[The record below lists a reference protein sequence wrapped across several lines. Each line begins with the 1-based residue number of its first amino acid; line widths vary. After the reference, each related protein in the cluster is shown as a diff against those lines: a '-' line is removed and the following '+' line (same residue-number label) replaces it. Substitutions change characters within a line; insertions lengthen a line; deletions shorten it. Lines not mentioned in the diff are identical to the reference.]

1 MLDSEKTKEQ
11 LLEALEEARARIR
24 DLESGEA
31 SPAAITGDKHGP
43 FDRPNHGSVDY
54 LRCLATAI
62 PDLVWLKDAN
72 GIYLRCN
79 PAFER
84 FYGATEAEIVGRSD
98 YDFVSREL
106 ADFFRD
112 HDRKAMEAGQPCV
125 NEEWLTFPQDGYRGL
140 FETIK
145 APMYDNAG
153 ILIGVLGISRDITE
167 HWRSKEALRAS
178 EERLRIIADNTYNWE
193 YWRAPDGKFIW
204 VSPSCETISGYSPQ
218 AFTEDPAVTIRMMV
232 HPDDQHIWAAHIRE
246 VDSLHPEHRE
256 LDVRIIKPSGET
268 VWISHT
274 CKPIFG
280 SDGAFLGRRGCNR
293 DITERKRAEEALR
306 DKEEQLRT
314 LINAMPEVVCF
325 KDGQGRWLEAN
336 SFDLDL
342 FQLSE
347 VDYRGKKDS
356 ELAAFSPFYR
366 DAFLSCEATDET
378 AWLVGG
384 PSRVEEI
391 IPRPDGSSLTF
402 DVIKIPMFHQDG
414 QRKGLLV
421 VGRDITERKRA
432 EEGLLQA
439 KLAAELAHKEWEGTF
454 DAVPDLIALIDTS
467 HRILRVN
474 RAMAEKVGR
483 SFQDMVGRHCYEIV
497 HGLHHPPS
505 FCPHAELLASGKEE
519 HCEVFEERLGCTFDV
534 TVIPLCDASGNIR
547 GSVHVM
553 HDITERKRAADALQK
568 AYEASEQ
575 LVEER
580 TRHLKNVN
588 EDLNNEIIERKRL
601 EKEIRQAKEKAESAN
616 KAKSEFLANMSHEIR
631 TPMNA
636 MLGLT
641 KLALRRELGEEARE
655 FLEGAMEAGSS
666 LVQIVNDILDFSK
679 IEAGRI
685 NLEHEA
691 FELRTLLDKIVKTYV
706 PAAQKKGISLDVR
719 VDENAPDWL
728 QGDQGRLR
736 QVLVNL
742 IGNALKF
749 TQEGA
754 VAVSVSPEP
763 EGMRPMNASEDQVR
777 LLFAVSDTGIG
788 IPSGKTGIIFD
799 SFTQADSST
808 TKRFGGTGL
817 GLAISKKLTNMM
829 GGAIWVESVL
839 DKGSTFSF
847 TAAFDR
853 PEEGERVADQV
864 EVQPVLLPTSLR
876 ILLVE
881 DDRMNQIFAEA
892 VLTNA
897 GHAVDF
903 ANNGLQALKML
914 ETGPYDIILMDI
926 SMPEMDGDQAA
937 RFIRSS
943 TSGAFDPQIP
953 IVAMTAHALKG
964 DRERFLASGMN
975 GYIAK
980 PVDEEE
986 LLLVIAQALA
996 HDTDTL
1002 DRDRNAATSSSET
1015 SKTPLP
1021 VLDNQWIGKHFT
1033 RKPEMLQK
1041 LREVYQTELSKRL
1054 IEIRQAM
1061 DSQSFSDLIMAAHNL
1076 KGASGTIGAS
1086 EVREKALQL
1095 ELAGRDADMET
1106 VREAYRFLEAAAQ
1119 RLIDS
1124 LPLETEMTNR

>member
-1 MLDSEKTKEQ
+1 MWLVGEGRFLGWGGGATRTRTLEEYSKGCPFLVDPSNAMVLIDIVACGELMGHQTSLKRTTMLDSEKTKEQ
-11 LLEALEEARARIR
+11 LLEELEEARTRIL
-24 DLESGEA
+24 DLESGEVNQAANTGGRLCPDDRA
-31 SPAAITGDKHGP
+31 SQMSA
-43 FDRPNHGSVDY
+43 DY

-62 PDLVWLKDAN
+62 PDLVWLKDPN
-72 GIYLRCN
+72 GIYLHCN
-79 PAFER
+79 TAFER
-84 FYGATEAEIVGRSD
+84 LYGATEAEIIGKSD

-125 NEEWLTFPQDGYRGL
+125 NDEWLTFAQDGYRGL

-167 HWRSKEALRAS
+167 
-178 EERLRIIADNTYNWE
+178 
-193 YWRAPDGKFIW
+193 
-204 VSPSCETISGYSPQ
+204 
-218 AFTEDPAVTIRMMV
+218 
-232 HPDDQHIWAAHIRE
+232 
-246 VDSLHPEHRE
+246 
-256 LDVRIIKPSGET
+256 
-268 VWISHT
+268 
-274 CKPIFG
+274 
-280 SDGAFLGRRGCNR
+280 
-293 DITERKRAEEALR
+293 RKLAEEALR
-306 DKEEQLRT
+306 DKKEQLRT
-314 LINAMPEVVCF
+314 LINAIPEIVCF
-325 KDGQGRWLEAN
+325 KDGQGHWLEAN

-342 FQLSE
+342 FQLTG
-347 VDYRGKKDS
+347 VDYQGKKDS

-366 DAFLSCEATDET
+366 DAFLACEATDEI
-378 AWLVGG
+378 AWSVGG
-384 PSRVEEI
+384 PSRAEETI
-391 IPRPDGSSLTF
+391 LRPDGCPLVF
-402 DVIKIPMFHQDG
+402 DIIKIPVFHRDG
-414 QRKGLLV
+414 RRKGLLV

-432 EEGLLQA
+432 EETLLQA

-454 DAVPDLIALIDTS
+454 DAVPDLIALIDTN

-474 RAMAEKVGR
+474 RAMAEKLGC
-483 SFQDMVGRHCYEIV
+483 SFANIVGRHCYELV
-497 HGLHHPPS
+497 HGLPTPPS
-505 FCPHAELLASGKEE
+505 YCPHVKLMASGKEE
-519 HCEVFEERLGCTFDV
+519 RCEVFEPRLGCTFDV
-534 TVIPLCDASGNIR
+534 TVTTLRDASGNIR

-568 AYEASEQ
+568 AYEESEQ
-575 LVEER
+575 QVEER
-580 TRHLKNVN
+580 TRHLKNAN
-588 EDLNNEIIERKRL
+588 ENLNNEIIERKRL
-601 EKEIRQAKEKAESAN
+601 EKELRQAKEKAENAN
-616 KAKSEFLANMSHEIR
+616 RAKSEFLANMSHEIR

-691 FELRTLLDKIVKTYV
+691 FELRSLLDKIVKTFV
-706 PAAQKKGISLDVR
+706 PTAQKKGISLYVR
-719 VDENAPDWL
+719 VDENAPDLL

-742 IGNALKF
+742 VGNALKF
-749 TQEGA
+749 THEGA
-754 VAVSVSPEP
+754 VAISVGPQP
-763 EGMRPMNASEDQVR
+763 EGMRPIDASDDQIR

-788 IPSGKTGIIFD
+788 IPSDKTGVIFD

-829 GGAIWVESVL
+829 GGRIWVESAL
-839 DKGSTFSF
+839 DKGSTFYF
-847 TAAFDR
+847 TAAFGLSGK
-853 PEEGERVADQV
+853 GESTAAKVQ
-864 EVQPVLLPTSLR
+864 VQPLLLPASLR

-881 DDRMNQIFAEA
+881 DDRMNQFFAEA

-914 ETGPYDIILMDI
+914 EAGSYDIILMDI

-943 TSGAFDPQIP
+943 TSGLFDPQIP

-975 GYIAK
+975 GYISK
-980 PVDEEE
+980 PVDEDE
-986 LLLVIAQALA
+986 LLLAIARALA
-996 HDTDTL
+996 HDTNTP
-1002 DRDRNAATSSSET
+1002 DRGGDAAQPPIEN
-1015 SKTPLP
+1015 SKTTLP
-1021 VLDNQWIGKHFT
+1021 VLDKQWIGKHLSS
-1033 RKPEMLQK
+1033 KPEMLQR
-1041 LREVYQTELSKRL
+1041 LLEVYQKELPKHL

-1061 DSQSFSDLIMAAHNL
+1061 DTTSFSDLIMAAHNL
-1076 KGASGTIGAS
+1076 KGSSATIGAR
-1086 EVREKALQL
+1086 EVRETALQL
-1095 ELAGRDADMET
+1095 ELAGRDADMGRA
-1106 VREAYRFLEAAAQ
+1106 REAYCLLEAAAQ
-1119 RLIDS
+1119 RLVDF
-1124 LPLETEMTNR
+1124 LTLEKGRTNR